1 MQGFSIVFFAVWAI
15 AGNPRAALR
24 LSILP
29 WIAGFA
35 AVFAILQPLVG
46 VGLSMLASD
55 RIPPAMHDQG
65 YSPALLF
72 SLFVFGIVSCWIG
85 MTWHRHIL
93 LRETAQSML
102 SRRNV
107 EAFLL
112 YFRAMAKVA
121 VLAAAILLMIKAL
134 MVPLVPALGLAGPG
148 AKVVSIAINALLIS
162 LVLRFGLVLP
172 AAAIGRPISM
182 GDSWAATRGY
192 SGPVFAIAFFIVV
205 VNELTAL
212 FPETSAAA
220 SVLVAAGS
228 WTGMMLTLG
237 ALSVLYGVRIQG
249 RRLIV

>member
-35 AVFAILQPLVG
+35 AAFAILQPLVG

-102 SRRNV
+102 SRRNA

-121 VLAAAILLMIKAL
+121 VLAAAILLFLVMDPVGN
-134 MVPLVPALGLAGPG
+134 VP
-148 AKVVSIAINALLIS
+148 IFITLLKD
-162 LVLRFGLVLP
+162 LP
-172 AAAIGRPISM
+172 AARRRLVGGAPRLLTGGRPD
-182 GDSWAATRGY
+182 GDHSST
-192 SGPVFAIAFFIVV
+192 P
-205 VNELTAL
+205 
-212 FPETSAAA
+212 P
-220 SVLVAAGS
+220 
-228 WTGMMLTLG
+228 G
-237 ALSVLYGVRIQG
+237 APG
-249 RRLIV
+249 RRRQPAWRASRIHSHTRPSSVSPTTATAQ